1 MKPLMSTLS
10 QKGQTTIPQAIRETL
25 GVKEGDILT
34 YEVEGTSVRI
44 RRLEKIDTEW
54 VRALENTLTEW
65 NGDSDD
71 DL

>member
-34 YEVEGTSVRI
+34 YEVEGASVRI

-54 VRALENTLTEW
+54 ARALENTLTEW